1 MDTLPLSR
9 AFTLIEPG
17 PVTLITTND
26 GRKDNIMTITWTM
39 VLDFSASFAIT
50 TGPWNHSFAALQ
62 ETRECVIAIPAA
74 DLIDKVVGVGTCTG
88 ADTDKFE
95 KFGFTPLKAK
105 HVQAPLIK
113 ECLANIECRVVDIV
127 DLAGEPFVALRP
139 NTLLRSQIDLALMRQ
154 GGAFRPVMETG
165 SGVTACSMVARG
177 VGVSISDP
185 IVARSFVG
193 HGVVMR
199 PLSSPMKLTY
209 GFLVEPASTIN
220 PLIRKMA
227 MCVIEAVEELGGDFV
242 TTAPFLESRAFPFL
256 AGTAGKGRP

>member
-1 MDTLPLSR
+1 MVMDTLPLSR

-95 KFGFTPLKAK
+95 KFGFTPVKAK

-127 DLAGEPFVALRP
+127 DRHSIVVLEGVAAYFDNARAEKRMLHAVGDGTFVVDGEKLDRREMMRAKLPAG
-139 NTLLRSQIDLALMRQ
+139 I
-154 GGAFRPVMETG
+154 
-165 SGVTACSMVARG
+165 
-177 VGVSISDP
+177 
-185 IVARSFVG
+185 
-193 HGVVMR
+193 
-199 PLSSPMKLTY
+199 
-209 GFLVEPASTIN
+209 
-220 PLIRKMA
+220 
-227 MCVIEAVEELGGDFV
+227 
-242 TTAPFLESRAFPFL
+242 
-256 AGTAGKGRP
+256 